1 MHVWSICMY
10 ACVCVYSVH
19 VCMYLM
25 KIASARIARAE
36 LFNTHDAAIVGLIF
50 DILKKKYN
58 HRTPL

>member
-1 MHVWSICMY
+1 
-10 ACVCVYSVH
+10 
-19 VCMYLM
+19 M